1 MSRRWEPQRGVGDPD
16 ELRSNARG
24 GVLARAAVSSWRV
37 VTRPLVATPVHDLAA
52 DPSGSSRFAA
62 AVAEFSLLLR
72 DSKHK
77 GDADYDFG
85 YERAREAL
93 EKDEDGRRNWRRTV
107 TTGAPPAT
115 GGGGTCLRSTEA
127 SGVSLTLSSRMMKA
141 CGDLT

>member
-1 MSRRWEPQRGVGDPD
+1 MIAP
-16 ELRSNARG
+16 
-24 GVLARAAVSSWRV
+24 AALSSWPV
-37 VTRPLVATPVHDLAA
+37 ETRPLVATPMHDLAA
-52 DPSGSSRFAA
+52 HPSGSSRFAA

-115 GGGGTCLRSTEA
+115 GACGTCSRSTEA
-127 SGVSLTLSSRMMKA
+127 SGVNLTLSSRMMKA
-141 CGDLT
+141 